1 MRSNRSPIKGYV
13 LSALLGFLMIKL
25 VFSGLFVCS
34 GGWRMPCGVL
44 GDRIAMAKDEKETE
58 KAQPKQATDPGSGDQ
73 KTPDV
78 PELSDI
84 QRKIGSLETQLKEIN
99 QNLNNYSQNL
109 PRTSALSPEILE
121 QKRLQLEKERTE
133 LDAEREKLK
142 GLSQEIDEKVAKLE
156 KIQAAVRSDL
166 EQKKMVQDARIK
178 HLIKVYTTMPPK
190 KAAVLIEKLEME
202 VIIALFSTMKG
213 ENVGQILPFVAPEK
227 AALISERLAKLDL

>member
-1 MRSNRSPIKGYV
+1 MRSNHSPIKGYV
-13 LSALLGFLMIKL
+13 LSALLGFLIIKL
-25 VFSGLFVCS
+25 VFSGLFVYS
-34 GGWRMPCGVL
+34 GRLIMPWGVWDD
-44 GDRIAMAKDEKETE
+44 GTAMAEDEKETE
-58 KAQPKQATDPGSGDQ
+58 ETQPKQETEPAGGDQ

-84 QRKIGSLETQLKEIN
+84 QSKIGSLETQLKEIN
-99 QNLNNYSQNL
+99 QNLNNYSQHL
-109 PRTSALSPEILE
+109 PRTSGISPETLE
-121 QKRLQLEKERTE
+121 QKRVQLEKERME

-142 GLSQEIDEKVAKLE
+142 GLRQEIDEKVAKLE

-213 ENVGQILPFVAPEK
+213 ENVGQILPYVAPEK